1 MNRQDRISLDPKN
14 LVGKYFVKGM
24 RLGVEFVID
33 LLANGWTKVRDSS
46 NYPKDQLMNT
56 FKQVLRF

>member
-14 LVGKYFVKGM
+14 LVGKYCVKGM

-33 LLANGWTKVRDSS
+33 QQANGWTKVRDSS
-46 NYPKDQLMNT
+46 NYPKD
-56 FKQVLRF
+56 